1 MLQINPAGLLSVGE
15 SVDVIEAI
23 RNNDTVGWICL
34 VALTI
39 TSIYSLSIIFFK
51 FLVIWRIKRQTEDF
65 QELVDS
71 DGSWE
76 TLYMAAKRY
85 PESPIAKL
93 LKETYVECRQENWF
107 EFKKDMPVDNRLE
120 IAKNTIEGILM
131 RTISQEESKLQS
143 NLAILGTISTLAPF
157 IGLFGTVWGVLAAFQ
172 ALGHADG
179 ATLTSLA
186 PGISTALMVTI
197 FGLIAAIPALVAYNY
212 FTTEIHKL
220 GSSMESFAH
229 EIENAVRKQI
239 LQHGVRPK

>member
-85 PESPIAKL
+85 RSVP
-93 LKETYVECRQENWF
+93 
-107 EFKKDMPVDNRLE
+107 
-120 IAKNTIEGILM
+120 
-131 RTISQEESKLQS
+131 
-143 NLAILGTISTLAPF
+143 
-157 IGLFGTVWGVLAAFQ
+157 
-172 ALGHADG
+172 
-179 ATLTSLA
+179 
-186 PGISTALMVTI
+186 
-197 FGLIAAIPALVAYNY
+197 
-212 FTTEIHKL
+212 
-220 GSSMESFAH
+220 
-229 EIENAVRKQI
+229 
-239 LQHGVRPK
+239 